1 MKRSLLVLLST
12 AAMVMAGCASGTPA
26 PLTKIR
32 LPMGYIANVQYA
44 PFYIAVDKGYFR
56 QEGIEIEFDYRFET
70 DGMKLVGAGE
80 LPFAVA
86 SGEQVP
92 LARAQGL
99 PVMYVMQWWHTF
111 PVGIVSLAEK
121 NISTPTD
128 LIGRQVGLPGFF
140 GASYVGWRGLL
151 YKAGIAESAIQT
163 QDIGFTQVAAVQ
175 QGQVDAA
182 VIYLNNEPIQLRAAG
197 FDVNVIAVSEYVSI
211 VSNGIVTNEQTIRE
225 RPELVRGLVRA
236 LLRGLKDALADPE
249 AAFTTSTRFVDGLG
263 QNPDTDAAQ
272 RQVLNES
279 LKMWQTETPG
289 QTDPADWDVMQ
300 DVLISMGLLQ
310 DKIDAAQLFTNRFV
324 DEVNR

>member
-1 MKRSLLVLLST
+1 M
-12 AAMVMAGCASGTPA
+12 
-26 PLTKIR
+26 
-32 LPMGYIANVQYA
+32 
-44 PFYIAVDKGYFR
+44 
-56 QEGIEIEFDYRFET
+56 
-70 DGMKLVGAGE
+70 
-80 LPFAVA
+80 
-86 SGEQVP
+86 
-92 LARAQGL
+92 
-99 PVMYVMQWWHTF
+99 
-111 PVGIVSLAEK
+111 
-121 NISTPTD
+121 
-128 LIGRQVGLPGFF
+128 
-140 GASYVGWRGLL
+140 
-151 YKAGIAESAIQT
+151 YKAGIAESAINT

-197 FDVNVIAVSEYVSI
+197 FDVNVMAVSDYVSI
-211 VSNGIVTNEQTIRE
+211 VSNGIVTNEKTIRE
-225 RPELVRGLVRA
+225 RPELVRGFVRA

-300 DVLISMGLLQ
+300 DVLISMELLKE
-310 DKIDAAQLFTNRFV
+310 KIDPAQLFTNQFV